1 MHRNNGDAF
10 LNNYGE
16 QLIQF
21 FIASKLKV
29 LIIRTRRDVQG
40 DFTFLGYQ
48 RFSFRNFFPNKLD
61 TVPFSTN
68 FCDYFRPWVSY
79 GIIRL

>member
-1 MHRNNGDAF
+1 MMHRNNGNVF

-40 DFTFLGYQ
+40 TLYFPWISGFQLQ
-48 RFSFRNFFPNKLD
+48 KLFSKQ
-61 TVPFSTN
+61 T
-68 FCDYFRPWVSY
+68 
-79 GIIRL
+79 